1 VGEGL
6 ESKPFN
12 HGVHRGTGE
21 NDGFPCVPRCT
32 PWLKIFFTILSK
44 PSPFP
49 IPAVHHALDAVFQV
63 GDVEVNQQ
71 ADVFLAEAQ
80 IREQLG
86 LVDGVDGLDALDL
99 DDDQVFY

>member
-1 VGEGL
+1 
-6 ESKPFN
+6 
-12 HGVHRGTGE
+12 
-21 NDGFPCVPRCT
+21 
-32 PWLKIFFTILSK
+32 
-44 PSPFP
+44 
-49 IPAVHHALDAVFQV
+49 V